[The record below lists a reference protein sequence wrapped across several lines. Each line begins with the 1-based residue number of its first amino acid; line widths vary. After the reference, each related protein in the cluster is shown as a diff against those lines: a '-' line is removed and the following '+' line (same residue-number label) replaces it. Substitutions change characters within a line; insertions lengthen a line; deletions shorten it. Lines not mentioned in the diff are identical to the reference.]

1 MKPEVSKPDLANNW
15 FIQIYFDA
23 NSRKFTLEASKVR
36 MSTLIGLPTAVA
48 SARSKLS
55 L

>member
-23 NSRKFTLEASKVR
+23 NPRKFTPGSIQGAYVNFD
-36 MSTLIGLPTAVA
+36 
-48 SARSKLS
+48 
-55 L
+55 